1 MCHADIGQ
9 INSAISLSL
18 DERIIVM
25 LSSLSI
31 GFAASA
37 LAALTFVA
45 WVAVGSL
52 IRPPRAGR
60 HFLDIAVSIL
70 VGSATT
76 SIGYTVVSL
85 LGLARAG
92 AGIVFAASILV
103 AVLRRR
109 QLGIIARDATAE
121 FRSIMPVDVF
131 SRVALSVA
139 TVVLATYATAP
150 PRDGDVIRYHL
161 AHIRQIAMEGSWH
174 WVPDVMYALPFG
186 WSFNYLPFEVA
197 GLPQGAAFLN
207 VFLWFAVL
215 LLIVEAAAGKGH
227 NRYGLLI
234 CLCFMVHPYVMKVFS
249 AAFPDAYA
257 ILITAVLGILLTRID
272 DLGKRD
278 FVLFGFVGWIGIAS
292 RYQMVA
298 ISIAVTA
305 LAIVHFARS
314 RNLSGAKFFGAG
326 AATAVVASSPFYL
339 MNWTKSGNPFW
350 PLPTPFLRTGDS
362 FVQKLGFN
370 FARQFTWQAPES
382 LAVAATRLF
391 AESYLAPL
399 PIFLVLLSIAALFAR
414 DRGLRR
420 VGLFS
425 CLYLGMWV
433 AMSPRLYPT
442 HILPIVGLGPL
453 MAVALLPTSVGVA
466 PVSRL
471 LTPTLR
477 LVAGSFIVL
486 SLAFAWD
493 YVRFDFTGNSKEY
506 QRFTWYYPVYDWA
519 NQNTPPESRFLVVV
533 FSGLSYYLDRP
544 YRRADPW
551 LSAEINWSRVGS
563 PATLDSIMKQRGFDY
578 LIYDDRYWNQYPGGK
593 LMTGVVHS
601 AVSRKILVPIYH
613 SREKL
618 YSGRVRRQFAETD
631 VYVYKRADAK

>member
-1 MCHADIGQ
+1 VCHADIGQ

-31 GFAASA
+31 GVAASA

-60 HFLDIAVSIL
+60 YFLDIAVSIL
-70 VGSATT
+70 VGSAVT
-76 SIGYTVVSL
+76 SIGYTIVSL
-85 LGLARAG
+85 LGLAKAG
-92 AGIVFAASILV
+92 AGIVFAAAILA

-109 QLGIIARDATAE
+109 QLGIIARDAIAE

-186 WSFNYLPFEVA
+186 WLFNYLPFEVA
-197 GLPQGAAFLN
+197 SLPQGAAFLN

-215 LLIVEAAAGKGH
+215 LLIVEATAVEGDKKL
-227 NRYGLLI
+227 GLLI
-234 CLCFMVHPYVMKVFS
+234 CLCFMVHPYVVKVFT
-249 AAFPDAYA
+249 AAFPDAHA
-257 ILITAVLGILLTRID
+257 ILITAVLGIMLTRID
-272 DLGKRD
+272 EFGKRD
-278 FVLFGFVGWIGIAS
+278 ATLFGFVCWIGIAS

-298 ISIAVTA
+298 TSVAVS
-305 LAIVHFARS
+305 AITMVHFARA
-314 RNLSGAKFFGAG
+314 RNGTHAKFFVAG
-326 AATAVVASSPFYL
+326 AATAVVASSPFYW
-339 MNWTKSGNPFW
+339 MNWKNTGNPVW
-350 PLPTPFLRTGDS
+350 PLSLPFFSTGNS
-362 FVQKLGFN
+362 YVEKLGFN
-370 FARQFTWQAPES
+370 FGRQFTWPALEP
-382 LAVAATRLF
+382 LVVAVRRLF
-391 AESYLAPL
+391 TSPYLAPL
-399 PIFLVLLSIAALFAR
+399 PILLVLLSITALFSR
-414 DRGLRR
+414 DKAIRR

-425 CLYLGMWV
+425 CLYLGFWV

-453 MAVALLPTSVGVA
+453 MAISLLQKRAQGPSLA
-466 PVSRL
+466 KF
-471 LTPTLR
+471 LTPALR
-477 LVAGSFIVL
+477 LMAGAFLAL
-486 SLAFAWD
+486 SLAFASD
-493 YVRFDFTGNSKEY
+493 YARYDFTGNAKEY
-506 QRFTWYYPVYDWA
+506 HRFTWYYPVYDWA
-519 NQNTPPESRFLVVV
+519 NHNTPPESRFLVVV

-601 AVSRKILVPIYH
+601 AVSRKFLVPVYH

-631 VYVYKRADAK
+631 VYVYKRADLK